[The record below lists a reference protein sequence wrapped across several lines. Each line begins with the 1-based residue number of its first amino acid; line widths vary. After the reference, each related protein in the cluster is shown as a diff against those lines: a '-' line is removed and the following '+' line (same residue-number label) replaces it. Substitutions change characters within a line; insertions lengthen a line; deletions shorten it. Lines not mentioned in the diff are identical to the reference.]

1 MMSDHVLPIML
12 RPNRWLDD
20 QEFKELTRISD
31 YIGYEKQSGPVF
43 RLNVR
48 KALLNGYSF
57 DDLVNLFDEL
67 GINISPEEL
76 GSIREEYGKFSISI
90 TWNSLRGRIVLD
102 IPWETYRLIKDR
114 LRDLNPRFRAKN
126 ETSIKYEILPWRLN
140 ELVALAG
147 AYSIPL
153 NDRSGILK
161 PKKLPQTINLKDVEL
176 RPYQS
181 EALSKWIENK
191 RQGIIVLPT
200 GSGKTLIGI
209 AAITKSQRRTLII
222 TYTKEQM
229 FQWKEQIFRYTDAKP
244 GLVGLYYSEEKRI
257 SPITI
262 TTYQSGYRNI
272 NILSPYFD
280 LLIIDEVHHL
290 PAEKF
295 KYIAIHSLAPYR
307 MGLSATAIREDGK
320 HEELFPLLGGI
331 IYHRSAT
338 ELASQGYLA
347 RYRIVTIKVKLSPKE
362 KKEYNAYRE
371 TYRRFAKGRRFQEV
385 LNLALK
391 GVPDARKALS
401 FHKKMHDI
409 IAFSHSKL
417 KKVVE
422 IVDREIKKKNKIII
436 FTQYVKQAEEL
447 GKMLEKYGALVLT
460 GETPTDKRKKVLEN
474 FRSSPSGIL
483 IVTTVGDEGLDI
495 PDANI
500 GIIVSGTGSKRQ
512 FIQRLGRILR
522 PGKNKEAILYE
533 IIVSGTH
540 EEYQAKRRKKT
551 VLDDFGL

>member
-1 MMSDHVLPIML
+1 MMSERILLMI
-12 RPNRWLDD
+12 RPNRWLDN
-20 QEFKELTRISD
+20 QEFRELTRVSD
-31 YIGYEKQSGPVF
+31 YIGYEKNSGPLF
-43 RLNVR
+43 KLNVK
-48 KALLNGYSF
+48 KALINGYSF
-57 DDLVNLFDEL
+57 NDLINLFEEL
-67 GINISPEEL
+67 GIELSSEEL
-76 GSIREEYGKFSISI
+76 ESIKKEYEKYSISI
-90 TWNSLRGRIVLD
+90 SWSSIRGKVVLD
-102 IPWETYRLIKDR
+102 IPWETYYLIKDK
-114 LRDLNPRFRAKN
+114 LRSLNPRFRGKDSS
-126 ETSIKYEILPWRLN
+126 SIKYEILPWRLDQ
-140 ELVALAG
+140 LVAITA

-161 PKKLPQTINLKDVEL
+161 PKRLPQTISLRNVEL
-176 RPYQS
+176 RTYQL
-181 EALSKWIENK
+181 EAINKWVENK

-209 AAITKSQRRTLII
+209 AAICKTQRRTLII

-229 FQWKEQIFRYTDAKP
+229 FQWKEQIFKYTDAKP
-244 GLVGLYYSEEKRI
+244 GLVGLYYSEEKRL

-272 NILSPYFD
+272 NTLSPYFD

-295 KYIAIHSLAPYR
+295 KYIAIHSIAPYR

-331 IYHRSAT
+331 VYHKSAA

-347 RYRIVTIKVKLSPKE
+347 RYRIVTVKVRLSPKE

-371 TYRRFAKGRRFQEV
+371 TYRRYARGRRFQEV

-391 GVPDARKALS
+391 GVPEARKALS
-401 FHKKMHDI
+401 FHKKMQDI

-417 KKVVE
+417 EKAVE
-422 IVDREIKKKNKIII
+422 IAKKELKRKNKIII

-447 GKMLEKYGALVLT
+447 GKMLEPYGALVLT
-460 GETPTDKRKKVLEN
+460 GETPTDTRKRILEQ
-474 FRSSPSGIL
+474 FRSSPSGVL

-495 PDANI
+495 PDANV
-500 GIIVSGTGSKRQ
+500 GIIVSGTGSRRQ

-522 PGKNKEAILYE
+522 PQG
-533 IIVSGTH
+533 
-540 EEYQAKRRKKT
+540 
-551 VLDDFGL
+551 

>member
-1 MMSDHVLPIML
+1 MMSERILLII

-20 QEFKELTRISD
+20 QEFRELTRVSD
-31 YIGYEKQSGPVF
+31 YIGYEKNSGSIFKV
-43 RLNVR
+43 NIK
-48 KALLNGYSF
+48 KALINGYSF
-57 DDLVNLFDEL
+57 NDLVNLFEEL
-67 GINISPEEL
+67 GIELSSEEL
-76 GSIREEYGKFSISI
+76 ESIRKEYEKYSISI
-90 TWNSLRGRIVLD
+90 SWSSIRGKIILD
-102 IPWETYRLIKDR
+102 IPWETYYLIKDK
-114 LRDLNPRFRAKN
+114 LRSLNPRFRGKDSS
-126 ETSIKYEILPWRLN
+126 TIKYEILPWRLDQ
-140 ELVALAG
+140 LIAITA

-161 PKKLPQTINLKDVEL
+161 PKKLPQTISLRNVEL
-176 RPYQS
+176 RTYQL
-181 EALSKWIENK
+181 EAINKWIENG

-209 AAITKSQRRTLII
+209 AAICKTQRRTLII

-229 FQWKEQIFRYTDAKP
+229 FQWKEQIFKYTDARP
-244 GLVGLYYSEEKRI
+244 GLVGLYYSEEKRL

-272 NILSPYFD
+272 NTLSPYFD

-295 KYIAIHSLAPYR
+295 KHIAIHSLAPYR

-331 IYHRSAT
+331 IYHRSAA

-347 RYRIVTIKVKLSPKE
+347 RYRIVTVKVKLSPKE

-371 TYRRFAKGRRFQEV
+371 TYRRFARGRRFQEV

-391 GVPDARKALS
+391 GVPEARKALS

-409 IAFSHSKL
+409 IAFSRSKL
-417 KKVVE
+417 EKVVE
-422 IVDREIKKKNKIII
+422 IVKKELERKSKIII

-460 GETPTDKRKKVLEN
+460 GETPTDTRKKILEQ
-474 FRSSPSGIL
+474 FRSSPSGVL

-500 GIIVSGTGSKRQ
+500 GIIVSGTGSRRQ

-522 PGKNKEAILYE
+522 PGKDKEAILYE
-533 IIVSGTH
+533 IVVSGTH
-540 EEYQAKRRKKT
+540 EEYQSKRRKKT
-551 VLDDFGL
+551 LLDDYGL